1 MGNILEMLLLNKEAT
16 EKTILFVTNFQL
28 VVVLVIE
35 LEVNHLINA
44 IGIMTSQ
51 KIAARKQISVV

>member
-1 MGNILEMLLLNKEAT
+1 MGNILEMLLLDKEAT
-16 EKTILFVTNFQL
+16 EKTILLVTNFQL

-35 LEVNHLINA
+35 LEVNHLIDA

-51 KIAARKQISVV
+51 EIAAGKQISVV

>member
-1 MGNILEMLLLNKEAT
+1 MLLLDKEAT

-35 LEVNHLINA
+35 LEVNHLIDA

-51 KIAARKQISVV
+51 EITARKQISVV

>member
-1 MGNILEMLLLNKEAT
+1 MGNILEMLLLDKEAT

-35 LEVNHLINA
+35 LEVNHLIDA

-51 KIAARKQISVV
+51 EITARKQISVV